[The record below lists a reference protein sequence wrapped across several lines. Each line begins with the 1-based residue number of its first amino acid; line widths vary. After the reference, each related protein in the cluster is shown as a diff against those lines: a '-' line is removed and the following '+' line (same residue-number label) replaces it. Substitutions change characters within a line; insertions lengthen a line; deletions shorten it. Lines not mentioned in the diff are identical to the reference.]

1 MNSNPKCF
9 ENLLK
14 ENHSNILH
22 LLFKHSKEKMNIEE
36 FKSRLILPIIAS
48 PMFIVS
54 GTKLVIECCKN
65 GIVGTFP
72 ALNGRSSEDFESMLI
87 EITSELDKFE
97 KETGIKPAPF
107 GVNIIVNHTNPRV
120 LPDLQICAKYKV
132 PLIITSLGAVKEV
145 VDAVHGWG
153 GLIFHDVVKKR
164 HAEKAAEA
172 GVDGIICVSAGAGG
186 HAGTAHPFALLA
198 EIKEFFSGQII
209 LAGSINTG
217 KEILA
222 AKILGADFA
231 YMGTRFIATQ
241 ECLASDEYKK
251 MIIDSGIS
259 DVTYTAGVSG
269 VNANFLT
276 KSIENAGIDI
286 HEKKTEDFS
295 KLTGEHA
302 KAWKDIWSAGHGVA
316 EINSIPTVNELVNEI
331 KRDYKKALAEVNT
344 LQENLKF

>member
-1 MNSNPKCF
+1 MT
-9 ENLLK
+9 LQ
-14 ENHSNILH
+14 
-22 LLFKHSKEKMNIEE
+22 E
-36 FKSRLILPIIAS
+36 FKDRLVLPVIAS

-72 ALNGRSSEDFESMLI
+72 ALNGRTSEDFEQMLI
-87 EITSELDKFE
+87 EITTELKKFE
-97 KETGIKPAPF
+97 EETGKKPAPF

-120 LPDLQICAKYKV
+120 LPDLQICAKYQV
-132 PLIITSLGAVKEV
+132 PLIITSLGAVKEI

-186 HAGTAHPFALLA
+186 HAGTANPFALLT
-198 EIKEFFSGQII
+198 EIKEVFEGEII

-222 AKILGADFA
+222 AQILGADFA

-241 ECLASDEYKK
+241 ECLASEEYKQ
-251 MIIDSGIS
+251 MILDSGIS
-259 DVTYTAGVSG
+259 DVIYTDGVSG

-276 KSIENAGIDI
+276 KSIEKAGIDI
-286 HEKKTEDFS
+286 SEKKKEDFS
-295 KLTGEHA
+295 QLNGDHA

-316 EINSIPTVNELVNEI
+316 GIHSVPTVAELLEEI
-331 KRDYKKALAEVNT
+331 KTDYKKAIEKT
-344 LQENLKF
+344 KSIQEKLKF

>member
-1 MNSNPKCF
+1 MT
-9 ENLLK
+9 LQ
-14 ENHSNILH
+14 
-22 LLFKHSKEKMNIEE
+22 E
-36 FKSRLILPIIAS
+36 FKSNLTLPIIVS

-72 ALNGRSSEDFESMLI
+72 ALNGRTSEDFENMLI
-87 EITSELDKFE
+87 EITSELAQFE
-97 KETGIKPAPF
+97 QETGIKPAPF

-132 PLIITSLGAVKEV
+132 PLIITSLGAVKEIV
-145 VDAVHGWG
+145 EAVHSWG

-198 EIKEFFSGQII
+198 EVKSVFKGAV
-209 LAGSINTG
+209 LMAGSINSG
-217 KEILA
+217 SEVLA
-222 AKILGADFA
+222 AQTVGADFA

-241 ECLASDEYKK
+241 ECNASHDYKN
-251 MIIDSGIS
+251 MIVESGIN
-259 DVTYTAGVSG
+259 DIIYTDGVSG
-269 VNANFLT
+269 VKANFL
-276 KSIENAGIDI
+276 KPSIEKAGIDI
-286 HEKKTEDFS
+286 SEKKEEDFS
-295 KLTGEHA
+295 KLNGENA

-316 EINSIPTVNELVNEI
+316 EIDQIISVKDLVNQLKAE
-331 KRDYKKALAEVNT
+331 YKSALEQQAN
-344 LQENLKF
+344 LAQNLKF

>member
-1 MNSNPKCF
+1 MT
-9 ENLLK
+9 LQ
-14 ENHSNILH
+14 
-22 LLFKHSKEKMNIEE
+22 E
-36 FKSRLILPIIAS
+36 FKDRLVLPVIAS

-72 ALNGRSSEDFESMLI
+72 ALNGRTSEDFEQMLI
-87 EITSELDKFE
+87 EITTELKKFE
-97 KETGIKPAPF
+97 EETGKKPAPF
-107 GVNIIVNHTNPRV
+107 EVNIIVNHTNPRV
-120 LPDLQICAKYKV
+120 LPDLQICAKYQV
-132 PLIITSLGAVKEV
+132 PLIITSLGAVKEI

-186 HAGTAHPFALLA
+186 HAGTANPFALLT
-198 EIKEFFSGQII
+198 EIKEVFEGEII
-209 LAGSINTG
+209 LAGSINSG

-222 AKILGADFA
+222 AQILGADFA

-241 ECLASDEYKK
+241 ECLASEEYKQ
-251 MIIDSGIS
+251 MILDSGIS
-259 DVTYTAGVSG
+259 DVIYTDGVSG

-276 KSIENAGIDI
+276 KSIEKAGIDI
-286 HEKKTEDFS
+286 SEKKKEDFS
-295 KLTGEHA
+295 QLNGDHA

-316 EINSIPTVNELVNEI
+316 GIHSVPTVAELLEEI
-331 KRDYKKALAEVNT
+331 KTDYKKAIEKT
-344 LQENLKF
+344 KSIQEKLKF